1 MALGMQMFMPML
13 QLHSKQLGQVE
24 VNPDQIVDFPY
35 GVPGFEQERRFLLLE
50 KPSLGPI
57 VFLQCVDAPEL
68 CFFTAPVTAIDPDYQ
83 LAVTPEDLRVIGWD
97 HDRQPNISDEL
108 ICLAVLAAPEN
119 GQWAANLLAPI
130 IVEPRNRRGV
140 QAVRADSRY
149 SHRHPIGAPE
159 AACS

>member
-1 MALGMQMFMPML
+1 MHSCIAML
-13 QLHSKQLGQVE
+13 QLHSRQLGEVE

-35 GVPGFEQERRFLLLE
+35 GVPGFEQERRFILLE

-68 CFFTAPVTAIDPDYQ
+68 CFFTAPVTTIDPNYQ
-83 LAVTPEDLRVIGWD
+83 LAVTPDDLRAIGWD
-97 HDRQPNISDEL
+97 HDRPPNISDEL

-130 IVEPRNRRGV
+130 IVEPRTRRGV
-140 QAVRADSRY
+140 QAVRVDSRY
-149 SHRHPIGAPE
+149 SHQYPIGEPE